1 MRHVPILRAGRSYRS
16 LDLVRLPDIRSGETV
31 AEVSQA
37 NAGLIARDLLQAG
50 RLRRALAER
59 RCADLIGISRKAA
72 SLFMEADLPLDEG
85 DAQSPSEYLTLLSAT
100 TGMPLSLCRGNMEKI
115 RFVLDSMERV
125 LAGWTR
131 GIALSVLDEGW
142 GNEQDRPV
150 SYRAQ
155 TDVLGAV
162 LPNNSPGVHSLWIPA
177 FAMKI
182 PLVLKP
188 GRQEPWTPLRVARAL
203 IQAGAPP
210 EAFSF
215 YPGDHA
221 AGSQLL
227 LRCGRSMAFGDAST
241 LRPWIDDPRV
251 QLHGPGWSKVILGPD
266 EAPRWR
272 DHLDIMVSSIADN
285 GGRSC
290 VNASSVW
297 TASHGLE
304 IARALAGRL
313 AEIEPKPLD
322 HPDARL
328 AAFSDP
334 RQARRI
340 SGHIDRLLSVP
351 GARDLT
357 AEIRGPERVVEV
369 DRCTF
374 LRPTLVHLEDPGH
387 PLASSE
393 FLFPFAAVVEVP
405 APEILE
411 RIGPTLVGTAL
422 TNDTGLRRELIECR
436 HIDRLNL
443 GPIPTSRVSWDQPH
457 EGNLFEH
464 LYMQRALQLT
474 GAA

>member
-1 MRHVPILRAGRSYRS
+1 MRHLPILRAGRSYRS
-16 LDLVRLPDIRSGETV
+16 LDLVRLPDIRTGEIV
-31 AEVSQA
+31 ATVSQA
-37 NAGLIARDLLQAG
+37 NAGLISRDLLQAG
-50 RLRRALAER
+50 RLKRVLAER
-59 RCADLIGISRKAA
+59 RCADLIAICRKAA
-72 SLFMEADLPLDEG
+72 SLFVEADLPLDEG
-85 DAQSPSEYLTLLSAT
+85 SVQSPDDYLAMLSAT
-100 TGMPLSLCRGNMEKI
+100 TGMPLTLCRGNMEKI
-115 RFVLDSMERV
+115 RFVLDSMDRV

-131 GIALSVLDEGW
+131 GIDPSVLDEGW

-155 TDVLGAV
+155 TDTLGAV
-162 LPNNSPGVHSLWIPA
+162 LPNNSPGVHSLWVPA

-188 GRQEPWTPLRVARAL
+188 GRQEPWTPLRIARAL
-203 IQAGAPP
+203 MQAGAPP

-221 AGSQLL
+221 AASQIL

-241 LRPWIDDPRV
+241 LRPWADDPRV
-251 QLHGPGWSKVILGPD
+251 QLHGPGWSKVILGHD
-266 EAPRWR
+266 EAPRWQ
-272 DHLDIMVSSIADN
+272 DHVDMMVSSIADN

-290 VNASSVW
+290 LNASGVW
-297 TASHGLE
+297 TASHGLP
-304 IARALAGRL
+304 IAQALAQRL
-313 AEIEPKPLD
+313 AAIEPRPLD

-334 RQARRI
+334 RQAQRV
-340 SGHIDRLLSVP
+340 SKHIDRLLAVP

-357 AEIRGPERVVEV
+357 AELRGPDRVVEV

-374 LRPTLVHLEDPGH
+374 LLPTLIHCTDPEH
-387 PLASSE
+387 PLASCE

-405 APEILE
+405 GSELLD

-422 TNDTGLRRELIECR
+422 TNDPSFRRDLIECR

-464 LYMQRALQLT
+464 LYRQRALQLT